1 MTPPDTLD
9 QPEVPPPGDVP
20 WTDADGSGLKTE
32 LLHRHLLARLAVAR
46 DNLKAL
52 EDTSPAPEV
61 LVSRFGSVITEAQRV
76 LEAERA
82 EAVAQAEA
90 LDEAVDARVVEI
102 IAHAVAEA
110 DALRAV
116 ATSLREV
123 PVAGAT
129 S

>member
-9 QPEVPPPGDVP
+9 QPEASRPGGLP
-20 WTDADGSGLKTE
+20 WSEADGSGLKTE

-46 DNLKAL
+46 DSLRAL
-52 EDTSPAPEV
+52 EDSSPAPEV
-61 LVSRFGSVITEAQRV
+61 LVSRFGVVINEAQRV
-76 LEAERA
+76 IEAERA
-82 EAVAQAEA
+82 EALAQSEA

-116 ATSLREV
+116 ASSLRDV
-123 PVAGAT
+123 PVAGAA